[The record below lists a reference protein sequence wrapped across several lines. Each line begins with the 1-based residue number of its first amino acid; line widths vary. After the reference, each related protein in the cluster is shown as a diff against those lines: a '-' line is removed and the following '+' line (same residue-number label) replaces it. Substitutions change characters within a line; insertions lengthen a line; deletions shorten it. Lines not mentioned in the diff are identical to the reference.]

1 MSGQKLLVAALG
13 GGVLAAVLI
22 LWRGFF
28 WYHALIVGVAG
39 AALVYWSFRAVEN
52 LRRL

>member
-1 MSGQKLLVAALG
+1 MSGRKLLVAAAG
-13 GGVLAAVLI
+13 GAVLAAVLI
-22 LWRGFF
+22 FWRGLL
-28 WYHALIVGVAG
+28 WHHALIVGIAG